1 MVQMEIVKD
10 EIRKRGDRRMIE
22 LLFTVKRIKGELEK
36 INLIRKDN
44 ISTSEIGIM
53 KLESKLKQTKNIC
66 KLIEED
72 IELQKKNLKENNTE
86 KNFEENKPFMWRIH
100 GFQALLSR
108 ITGENFK
115 FFVNKKEKEE

>member
-1 MVQMEIVKD
+1 
-10 EIRKRGDRRMIE
+10 MIE

-115 FFVNKKEKEE
+115 FFVNKQEKGE